1 MIFEKTLIK
10 SFYFDVNSAHHLL
23 QTVTPQ
29 ISCVYMLGS
38 LKMFLGASSKC

>member
-1 MIFEKTLIK
+1 MIFETILIK
-10 SFYFDVNSAHHLL
+10 SFYFDVNSAHQLL

-38 LKMFLGASSKC
+38 LKMFLGTGSKC